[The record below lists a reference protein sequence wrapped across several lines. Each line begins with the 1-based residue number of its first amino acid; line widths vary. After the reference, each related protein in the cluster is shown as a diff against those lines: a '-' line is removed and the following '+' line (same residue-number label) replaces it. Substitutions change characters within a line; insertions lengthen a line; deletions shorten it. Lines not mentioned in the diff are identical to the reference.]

1 MAAPEI
7 KTPRGRVYI
16 DASGSKAVLEFN
28 TNFQP
33 KWQRRFSAAQ
43 KFVDSEVLRL
53 CEPYIPLLA
62 GMLIKSGD
70 LGTTIGSGTVKW
82 IAPYARA
89 QYYMKRKNPS
99 TTGRLRAP
107 YWFQRMKE
115 THGRKILKGAQLIA
129 QGEKARKR

>member
-99 TTGRLRAP
+99 KTGRLRGP
-107 YWFQRMKE
+107 YWFQRGKE
-115 THGRKILKGAQLIA
+115 VWGNKVLKGARLIA
-129 QGEKARKR
+129 KGEK